1 MKHFKI
7 FSQLFYGNE
16 VNLNKPLK
24 KKERNLESRDQFYL
38 FLILKNTFVY
48 FYFISIKA
56 SIRNVEDCMMIPL
69 GIHFKV
75 WMVHWGF
82 IGLLEDLLGF

>member
-56 SIRNVEDCMMIPL
+56 SIRNAKYCYSPIAFFRVVLVSGYMVEV
-69 GIHFKV
+69 GIQ
-75 WMVHWGF
+75 
-82 IGLLEDLLGF
+82 